1 MKVLMVE
8 DSEDDACLLC
18 AELTNAGNDLTYKR
32 VDCDLEMQAALEE
45 SDWDIIIA
53 DHSMP
58 SFNSIDA
65 LDVLKKSGKD
75 IPFII
80 YSNVI
85 SEQMVV
91 SAMSHG
97 AHDYIYKG
105 NFSRLLPSIERELKN
120 ADIRRAKQQADNH
133 IYQLAYFD
141 ELTGLP
147 KRNLFCEK
155 SSLMLPGLMDSKNT
169 TTLAAT
175 YSIYMNH
182 LMQINNTYGYAVGD
196 TLIQQLAYRLSDCVE
211 DRCILARIGGNKFAF
226 FKSNMSD
233 HCEIQMFA
241 DRIMESII
249 SPFII
254 DRLEFYVTL
263 SIGISAYPD
272 DGNDASTLLGNA
284 ESARSFAKK
293 SYENNCKYYI
303 KEMGEASSRRLV
315 LETSLHKAV
324 ERGEL
329 LLQYQPVIDLKTGK
343 FIAAEALV
351 RWNHPEFGLLLPD
364 KFIPLA
370 DETGLIIRIGEW
382 VLYQAC
388 KQAKIWH
395 DASYGPMSVLVNVS
409 AVQLG
414 QPQLKD
420 HVANVLSK
428 TGLHPA
434 CLELEITESVLM
446 QDAETSV
453 NTLHELK
460 EMGIKIA
467 VDDFGTGYSSLAYLK
482 RFPIDVLKIDR
493 TFIRD
498 LSVNS
503 DSLAI
508 VTAIT
513 ALAKSLNLTIVAE
526 GVETKEQLDYLCN
539 KQCDRAQGFFF
550 SKPLN
555 TDALASFFPKAIRS
569 SSKLI

>member
-1 MKVLMVE
+1 MVE

-18 AELTNAGNDLTYKR
+18 AELTNAGNELIHQR
-32 VDCDLEMQAALEE
+32 VDSDRDMRVALEE

-58 SFNSIDA
+58 SFSSIDA
-65 LDVLKKSGKD
+65 LDVLKRSGKD

-97 AHDYIYKG
+97 AHDYIFKG
-105 NFSRLLPSIERELKN
+105 NFTRLLPSILRELKN
-120 ADIRRAKQQADNH
+120 ADIRRAKQQADGH

-155 SSLMLPGLMDSKNT
+155 SSLMLPGLVDSGNSNE
-169 TTLAAT
+169 LAAM

-182 LMQINNTYGYAVGD
+182 LMRINSTYGYAIGD
-196 TLIQQLAYRLSDCVE
+196 TLIQQLAYRLSECV
-211 DRCILARIGGNKFAF
+211 DDNCILARIGGNKFAF
-226 FKSNMSD
+226 FKRNMNDD
-233 HCEIQMFA
+233 HEIKEFT
-241 DRIMESII
+241 DKIMAVIT

-254 DRLEFYVTL
+254 DTLEFYVTL
-263 SIGISAYPD
+263 SIGVSAYPEG
-272 DGNDASTLLGNA
+272 GNDASTLLNNA
-284 ESARSFAKK
+284 ESARSLAKK
-293 SYENNCKYYI
+293 SYENNCKYYV
-303 KEMGEASSRRLV
+303 KAMGEASSKRLA
-315 LETSLHKAV
+315 LETSLRKAV

-329 LLQYQPVIDLKTGK
+329 LLQYQPVIDLETKD

-351 RWNHPEFGLLLPD
+351 RWNHPEFGLLAPD

-370 DETGLIIRIGEW
+370 DETGLIIKIGEW
-382 VLYQAC
+382 VLQQAC
-388 KQAKIWH
+388 MQAKIWH
-395 DASYGPMSVLVNVS
+395 DSSSHPISVLVNVS

-414 QPQLKD
+414 QPQLKE
-420 HVANVLSK
+420 HVASVLSK

-434 CLELEITESVLM
+434 LLELEITESVLM
-446 QDAETSV
+446 QDAEASI

-498 LSVNS
+498 LSINS

-526 GVETKEQLDYLCN
+526 GVETIEQLEYLCA
-539 KQCDRAQGFFF
+539 KKCDRAQGFLI

-555 TDALASFFPKAIRS
+555 TDALALSFLRPFIIAS
-569 SSKLI
+569 

>member
-18 AELTNAGNDLTYKR
+18 AELTNAGNELIYKR
-32 VDCDLEMQAALEE
+32 VDCDRDMEAALEE
-45 SDWDIIIA
+45 CDWDIIIA
-53 DHSMP
+53 DHAMP
-58 SFNSIDA
+58 SFSSIDA

-97 AHDYIYKG
+97 AHDYIFKG
-105 NFSRLLPSIERELKN
+105 NFTRLLPSILRELKN
-120 ADIRRAKQQADNH
+120 ASIRRAKQQADSH

-155 SSLMLPGLMDSKNT
+155 SSLMLPGLVDSKNSNL
-169 TTLAAT
+169 LAAM

-182 LMQINNTYGYAVGD
+182 LMRINSTYGYAIGD
-196 TLIQQLAYRLSDCVE
+196 TLIQQLAYRLSECV
-211 DRCILARIGGNKFAF
+211 DDHCILARIGGNKFAF
-226 FKSNMSD
+226 FKRNMSS
-233 HCEIQMFA
+233 HKEIKQFSEK
-241 DRIMESII
+241 IMTVIT

-254 DRLEFYVTL
+254 DTLEFYVTL
-263 SIGISAYPD
+263 SIGVSAYPD
-272 DGNDASTLLGNA
+272 GGNDASTLLSNA
-284 ESARSFAKK
+284 ESARSLAKK
-293 SYENNCKYYI
+293 SYENNCKYYV
-303 KEMGEASSRRLV
+303 KEIGEASSKRLV
-315 LETSLHKAV
+315 LETSLRKAV

-329 LLQYQPVIDLKTGK
+329 LLQYQPVIDLKTRD

-351 RWNHPEFGLLLPD
+351 RWNHPEFGLLYPD

-370 DETGLIIRIGEW
+370 DETGLIIKIGEW

-388 KQAKIWH
+388 MQAKMWH
-395 DASYGPMSVLVNVS
+395 DSSSYPISVLVNVS

-414 QPQLKD
+414 QPQLKE

-434 CLELEITESVLM
+434 SLELEITESVLM
-446 QDAETSV
+446 QDAEASI

-460 EMGIKIA
+460 EMGVRIA

-498 LSVNS
+498 LSINS

-526 GVETKEQLDYLCN
+526 GVETNEQLEYLYT
-539 KQCDRAQGFFF
+539 KKCDRAQGFLI

-555 TDALASFFPKAIRS
+555 TDTLISSFLRPFIVGS
-569 SSKLI
+569 

>member
-8 DSEDDACLLC
+8 DSEDDACLLG
-18 AELTNAGNDLTYKR
+18 AELTNAGNDLIYQR
-32 VDCDLEMQAALEE
+32 VDSDHDMEAALKE

-58 SFNSIDA
+58 SFSSIDA
-65 LDVLKKSGKD
+65 LDVLKRSGKD

-97 AHDYIYKG
+97 AHDYIFKG
-105 NFSRLLPSIERELKN
+105 QFTRLLPSILRELKN
-120 ADIRRAKQQADNH
+120 ASIRRAKQQADGH

-155 SSLMLPGLMDSKNT
+155 SSLMLPGLVASENSNG
-169 TTLAAT
+169 LAAM

-182 LMQINNTYGYAVGD
+182 LMRINSTYGYAIGD
-196 TLIQQLAYRLSDCVE
+196 TLIQQLAYRLSECV
-211 DRCILARIGGNKFAF
+211 DDNCILARIAGNKFAF
-226 FKSNMSD
+226 FKRNMKDD
-233 HCEIQMFA
+233 HEIKEFA
-241 DRIMESII
+241 NKIMEVIT

-254 DRLEFYVTL
+254 DTLEFYVTL
-263 SIGISAYPD
+263 GIGVSAFPEG
-272 DGNDASTLLGNA
+272 GNDASTLLNNA
-284 ESARSFAKK
+284 ESAGSLAKK

-303 KEMGEASSRRLV
+303 KEMGEASSKRLA
-315 LETSLHKAV
+315 LETSLRKAV

-329 LLQYQPVIDLKTGK
+329 ILQYQPVIDLETKD

-351 RWNHPEFGLLLPD
+351 RWNHPEFGLLAPD

-370 DETGLIIRIGEW
+370 DETGLIIKIGEW
-382 VLYQAC
+382 VLQQAC
-388 KQAKIWH
+388 MQAKIWH
-395 DASYGPMSVLVNVS
+395 DSSSHPISVLVNVS

-414 QPQLKD
+414 QPQLKE
-420 HVANVLSK
+420 HVANVLNK

-434 CLELEITESVLM
+434 LLELEITESVLM
-446 QDAETSV
+446 QDAEASI

-498 LSVNS
+498 LSINS

-526 GVETKEQLDYLCN
+526 GVETTEQLEYLCN
-539 KQCDRAQGFFF
+539 KKCDRAQGFLI

-555 TDALASFFPKAIRS
+555 TDALELSFLRPFIITS
-569 SSKLI
+569 

>member
-1 MKVLMVE
+1 MRVLMVE

-32 VDCDLEMQAALEE
+32 VDCDLEMQAALED

-58 SFNSIDA
+58 SFSSIDA

-97 AHDYIYKG
+97 AHDYIFKG
-105 NFSRLLPSIERELKN
+105 NFSRLLPSIVREMKN
-120 ADIRRAKQQADNH
+120 ANMRRAKQEADSH

-155 SSLMLPGLMDSKNT
+155 SSLMLPGLPDSRST
-169 TTLAAT
+169 DIFAAM

-182 LMQINNTYGYAVGD
+182 LMRINNTYGYAVGD
-196 TLIQQLAYRLSDCVE
+196 TLIQQLAYRLSDCV
-211 DRCILARIGGNKFAF
+211 DANCILARIGGSKFAF
-226 FKSNMSD
+226 FKCNMRD
-233 HCEIQMFA
+233 HNEVQKFA
-241 DRIMESII
+241 DRIMASIA

-263 SIGISAYPD
+263 GIGISAYPEG
-272 DGNDASTLLGNA
+272 GNDASTLLGNA
-284 ESARSFAKK
+284 ENARSHAKK

-315 LETSLHKAV
+315 LETSLRKAV
-324 ERGEL
+324 ERGEMI
-329 LLQYQPVIDLKTGK
+329 LQYQPVIDLKTGG
-343 FIAAEALV
+343 FTAAEALI
-351 RWNHPEFGLLLPD
+351 RWNHPEFGLLSPN

-370 DETGLIIRIGEW
+370 DETGLIIKIGEW

-388 KQAKIWH
+388 KQAKMWH
-395 DASYGPMSVLVNVS
+395 GTSSNPISVLVNVS

-414 QPQLKD
+414 QPQLKE

-434 CLELEITESVLM
+434 CLELEITETVLM
-446 QDAETSV
+446 QDAETSI
-453 NTLHELK
+453 NTLHDLK

-482 RFPIDVLKIDR
+482 RLPIDILKIDR

-498 LSVNS
+498 LSINS
-503 DSLAI
+503 DSSAI

-526 GVETKEQLDYLCN
+526 GVETKEQFDYLCI
-539 KQCDRAQGFFF
+539 KKCDRAQGFLI

-555 TDALASFFPKAIRS
+555 TDAIARFLKPYQTEI
-569 SSKLI
+569 

>member
-18 AELTNAGNDLTYKR
+18 AELTNAGNELIYQR
-32 VDCDLEMQAALEE
+32 VDCDRDMEAALKE

-58 SFNSIDA
+58 SFSSIDA
-65 LDVLKKSGKD
+65 LSVLKKSGKD

-85 SEQMVV
+85 TEQMVV

-97 AHDYIYKG
+97 AHDYIFKG
-105 NFSRLLPSIERELKN
+105 NFTRLLPSILRELKN
-120 ADIRRAKQQADNH
+120 ASIRRAKQRADSH

-155 SSLMLPGLMDSKNT
+155 SSLMLPGLVDSGNSNA
-169 TTLAAT
+169 LSAM

-182 LMQINNTYGYAVGD
+182 LMQINSTYGYAIGD
-196 TLIQQLAYRLSDCVE
+196 TLIQQLAYRLSECV
-211 DRCILARIGGNKFAF
+211 DDNCILARIGGNKFAF
-226 FKSNMSD
+226 FKRNMNERY
-233 HCEIQMFA
+233 EIQKFA
-241 DRIMESII
+241 EKIMAVIT

-254 DRLEFYVTL
+254 DTLEFYVTL
-263 SIGISAYPD
+263 SIGVSAYPEG
-272 DGNDASTLLGNA
+272 GNDASTLLSNA
-284 ESARSFAKK
+284 ESARSLAKN
-293 SYENNCKYYI
+293 SYENNCKYYV
-303 KEMGEASSRRLV
+303 KEIGLASSKRLV
-315 LETSLHKAV
+315 LETSLRKAV

-329 LLQYQPVIDLKTGK
+329 LLQYQPVIDLETKN

-351 RWNHPEFGLLLPD
+351 RWNHPEFGILAPD

-370 DETGLIIRIGEW
+370 DETGLIIKIGEW

-388 KQAKIWH
+388 MQAKIWH
-395 DASYGPMSVLVNVS
+395 GSSSHPISVLVNVS

-414 QPQLKD
+414 QPQLKE

-446 QDAETSV
+446 QDAEASI
-453 NTLHELK
+453 NTLNELK

-498 LSVNS
+498 LSINS

-526 GVETKEQLDYLCN
+526 GVETKEQLEYLCT
-539 KQCDRAQGFFF
+539 KKCDRAQGFLI

-555 TDALASFFPKAIRS
+555 TDALAASFLKPFIIAS
-569 SSKLI
+569 

>member
-18 AELTNAGNDLTYKR
+18 AELTNAGKELIYQR
-32 VDCDLEMQAALEE
+32 VDCDHDMEVALEE

-58 SFNSIDA
+58 SFSSIDA
-65 LDVLKKSGKD
+65 LDVLKRSGKD

-97 AHDYIYKG
+97 AHDYIFKG
-105 NFSRLLPSIERELKN
+105 NFNRLLPSILRELNN
-120 ADIRRAKQQADNH
+120 ASIRRAKQQADSH

-155 SSLMLPGLMDSKNT
+155 SSLMLPGLVDAENST
-169 TTLAAT
+169 ESAAM

-182 LMQINNTYGYAVGD
+182 LMRINSTYGYAIGD
-196 TLIQQLAYRLSDCVE
+196 TLIQQLAYRLSECV
-211 DRCILARIGGNKFAF
+211 DDSCLLARIGGNKFAF
-226 FKSNMSD
+226 FKRNMNG
-233 HCEIQMFA
+233 HHEIKKFA
-241 DRIMESII
+241 DKIMEVVTT
-249 SPFII
+249 PFII
-254 DRLEFYVTL
+254 DTLEFYITL
-263 SIGISAYPD
+263 SVGVSSYPEG
-272 DGNDASTLLGNA
+272 GNDASTLLSNA
-284 ESARSFAKK
+284 ESARSLAKK
-293 SYENNCKYYI
+293 SYENDCKYYI

-315 LETSLHKAV
+315 LETSLRKAV

-329 LLQYQPVIDLKTGK
+329 LLQYQPVIDLETKD

-351 RWNHPEFGLLLPD
+351 RWNHPDFGLLSPD

-370 DETGLIIRIGEW
+370 DETGLIIKIGEW

-388 KQAKIWH
+388 MQAKIWH
-395 DASYGPMSVLVNVS
+395 DSSSHPISILVNVS

-414 QPQLKD
+414 QPQLKE
-420 HVANVLSK
+420 HVANVLNK

-446 QDAETSV
+446 QDAEASI
-453 NTLHELK
+453 NTLNELK
-460 EMGIKIA
+460 KMGVRIA

-498 LSVNS
+498 LSINS

-526 GVETKEQLDYLCN
+526 GVETKEQLEYLCT
-539 KQCDRAQGFFF
+539 KKCDRAQGFLI

-555 TDALASFFPKAIRS
+555 TDALASSFLRPFI
-569 SSKLI
+569 IVT

>member
-18 AELTNAGNDLTYKR
+18 AELTNAGNELIYQR
-32 VDCDLEMQAALEE
+32 VDSDRDMKIALEE

-58 SFNSIDA
+58 SFSSIDA
-65 LDVLKKSGKD
+65 LDVLKESGKD

-97 AHDYIYKG
+97 AHDYIFKG
-105 NFSRLLPSIERELKN
+105 NFSRLLPSILRELKN
-120 ADIRRAKQQADNH
+120 AGIRRAKQQADSH

-155 SSLMLPGLMDSKNT
+155 SSLMLPGLVDSGNFDG
-169 TTLAAT
+169 LAAM

-182 LMQINNTYGYAVGD
+182 LMRINSTYGYAIGD
-196 TLIQQLAYRLSDCVE
+196 TLIQQLAYRLSECV
-211 DRCILARIGGNKFAF
+211 DDNCILARIGGNNFAF
-226 FKSNMSD
+226 FKRNMNDD
-233 HCEIQMFA
+233 HEIKKFT
-241 DRIMESII
+241 DKIMAVIT

-254 DRLEFYVTL
+254 DTLEFYVTL
-263 SIGISAYPD
+263 SIGVSACPEG
-272 DGNDASTLLGNA
+272 GNDASTLLNNA
-284 ESARSFAKK
+284 ESARSLAKK
-293 SYENNCKYYI
+293 SYENNCKYYV
-303 KEMGEASSRRLV
+303 KAMGEASSKRLA
-315 LETSLHKAV
+315 LETSLRKAV

-329 LLQYQPVIDLKTGK
+329 LLQYQPVIDLETKD

-351 RWNHPEFGLLLPD
+351 RWNHPEFGLLAPD

-370 DETGLIIRIGEW
+370 DETGLIIKIGEW
-382 VLYQAC
+382 VLQQAC
-388 KQAKIWH
+388 MQAKIWH
-395 DASYGPMSVLVNVS
+395 DSSSNPISVLVNVS

-414 QPQLKD
+414 QPQLKE

-434 CLELEITESVLM
+434 LLELEITESVLM
-446 QDAETSV
+446 QDAEASI

-498 LSVNS
+498 LSINS

-526 GVETKEQLDYLCN
+526 GVETIEQLEYLCT
-539 KQCDRAQGFFF
+539 KKCDRAQGFLI

-555 TDALASFFPKAIRS
+555 TDALALSFLKPFIITS
-569 SSKLI
+569 

>member
-1 MKVLMVE
+1 MVE

-18 AELTNAGNDLTYKR
+18 AELTNAGNELIHQR
-32 VDCDLEMQAALEE
+32 VDSDRDMRVALEE

-58 SFNSIDA
+58 SFSSIDA
-65 LDVLKKSGKD
+65 LDVLKRSGKD

-97 AHDYIYKG
+97 AHDYIFKG
-105 NFSRLLPSIERELKN
+105 NFTRLLPSILRELKN
-120 ADIRRAKQQADNH
+120 ADIRRAKQQADGH

-155 SSLMLPGLMDSKNT
+155 SSLMLPGLVDSGNSNE
-169 TTLAAT
+169 LAAM

-182 LMQINNTYGYAVGD
+182 LMRINSTYGYAIGD
-196 TLIQQLAYRLSDCVE
+196 TLIQQLAYRLSECV
-211 DRCILARIGGNKFAF
+211 DDNCILARIGGNKFAF
-226 FKSNMSD
+226 FKRNMNDD
-233 HCEIQMFA
+233 HEIKEFT
-241 DRIMESII
+241 DKIMAVIT

-254 DRLEFYVTL
+254 DTLEFYVTL
-263 SIGISAYPD
+263 SIGVSAYPE
-272 DGNDASTLLGNA
+272 GGHDASTLLNNA
-284 ESARSFAKK
+284 ESARSLAKK
-293 SYENNCKYYI
+293 SYENNCKYYV
-303 KEMGEASSRRLV
+303 KAMGEASSKRLA
-315 LETSLHKAV
+315 LETSLRKAV

-329 LLQYQPVIDLKTGK
+329 LLQYQPVIDLKTK
-343 FIAAEALV
+343 DFIAAEALV
-351 RWNHPEFGLLLPD
+351 RWNHPEFGLLAPD

-370 DETGLIIRIGEW
+370 DETGLIIKIGEW
-382 VLYQAC
+382 VLQQAC
-388 KQAKIWH
+388 MQAKIWH
-395 DASYGPMSVLVNVS
+395 DSSSHPISVLVNVS

-414 QPQLKD
+414 QPQLKE
-420 HVANVLSK
+420 HVASVLSK

-434 CLELEITESVLM
+434 LLELEITESVLM
-446 QDAETSV
+446 QDAEASI

-498 LSVNS
+498 LSINS

-526 GVETKEQLDYLCN
+526 GVETIEQLEYLCA
-539 KQCDRAQGFFF
+539 KKCDRAQGFLI

-555 TDALASFFPKAIRS
+555 TDALALSFLRPFIIAS
-569 SSKLI
+569 

>member
-18 AELTNAGNDLTYKR
+18 AELTNAGKELIYQR
-32 VDCDLEMQAALEE
+32 VDCDHDMEVALEE

-58 SFNSIDA
+58 SFSSIDA
-65 LDVLKKSGKD
+65 LDVLKRSGKD

-97 AHDYIYKG
+97 AHDYIFKG
-105 NFSRLLPSIERELKN
+105 NFTRLLPSILRELNN
-120 ADIRRAKQQADNH
+120 ASIRRAKQQADSH

-155 SSLMLPGLMDSKNT
+155 SSLMLPGLVDAGNST
-169 TTLAAT
+169 ASAAM

-182 LMQINNTYGYAVGD
+182 LMRINSTYGYAIGD
-196 TLIQQLAYRLSDCVE
+196 TLIQQLAYRLSECV
-211 DRCILARIGGNKFAF
+211 DDNCLLARIGGNKFAF
-226 FKSNMSD
+226 FKRNMND
-233 HCEIQMFA
+233 HDEIKKFA
-241 DRIMESII
+241 EKIMGVITT
-249 SPFII
+249 PFII
-254 DRLEFYVTL
+254 DTLEFYVTL
-263 SIGISAYPD
+263 SVGVSSYPEG
-272 DGNDASTLLGNA
+272 GNDASTLLSNA
-284 ESARSFAKK
+284 ESARSLAKK
-293 SYENNCKYYI
+293 SYENDCKYYV
-303 KEMGEASSRRLV
+303 KEMGEASSKRLV
-315 LETSLHKAV
+315 LETSLRKAV

-329 LLQYQPVIDLKTGK
+329 LLQYQPVIDLETKD

-351 RWNHPEFGLLLPD
+351 RWNHPEFGLLSPD

-370 DETGLIIRIGEW
+370 DETGLIIKIGEW

-388 KQAKIWH
+388 MQAKIWH
-395 DASYGPMSVLVNVS
+395 DSSNHPISVLVNVS

-414 QPQLKD
+414 QPQLKE
-420 HVANVLSK
+420 HVANVLNK

-446 QDAETSV
+446 QDAEASI
-453 NTLHELK
+453 NTLNELK
-460 EMGIKIA
+460 EMGVRIA

-498 LSVNS
+498 LSINS

-526 GVETKEQLDYLCN
+526 GVETKEQLEYLCT
-539 KQCDRAQGFFF
+539 KKCDRAQGFLI

-555 TDALASFFPKAIRS
+555 TDALATSFLRPFI
-569 SSKLI
+569 IVT

>member
-18 AELTNAGNDLTYKR
+18 AELTNAGNELIHQR
-32 VDCDLEMQAALEE
+32 VDSDRDMKVALEE

-58 SFNSIDA
+58 SFSSIDA
-65 LDVLKKSGKD
+65 LDILKRSGKD

-91 SAMSHG
+91 AAMSHG
-97 AHDYIYKG
+97 AQDYIFKG
-105 NFSRLLPSIERELKN
+105 NFTRLLPSILRELKN
-120 ADIRRAKQQADNH
+120 ADIRRAKQQADSH

-155 SSLMLPGLMDSKNT
+155 SSLMLPGVVDSGNSNGF
-169 TTLAAT
+169 AAM
-175 YSIYMNH
+175 YSLYMNH
-182 LMQINNTYGYAVGD
+182 LMQINSTYGYAIGD
-196 TLIQQLAYRLSDCVE
+196 TLIQQLAYRLSECV
-211 DRCILARIGGNKFAF
+211 DDNCTLARIGGNKFAF
-226 FKSNMSD
+226 FKRNMNDD
-233 HCEIQMFA
+233 HEIKKFA
-241 DRIMESII
+241 EKII
-249 SPFII
+249 AVITSPFII
-254 DRLEFYVTL
+254 DTLEFYITL
-263 SIGISAYPD
+263 SIGVSSYPEG
-272 DGNDASTLLGNA
+272 GNDASTLLNNA
-284 ESARSFAKK
+284 ESARSLAKK
-293 SYENNCKYYI
+293 SYENNCKYYV
-303 KEMGEASSRRLV
+303 KAMGEASSKRLV
-315 LETSLHKAV
+315 LETSLRKAV

-329 LLQYQPVIDLKTGK
+329 LLQYQPVIDLETKD

-351 RWNHPEFGLLLPD
+351 RWNHPEFGLLAPD

-370 DETGLIIRIGEW
+370 DETGLIIKIGEW
-382 VLYQAC
+382 VLQQAC
-388 KQAKIWH
+388 MQAKTWH
-395 DASYGPMSVLVNVS
+395 DSSSHPISVLVNVS

-414 QPQLKD
+414 QPQLKE
-420 HVANVLSK
+420 HVASVLSK

-446 QDAETSV
+446 QDAEASI

-498 LSVNS
+498 LSINS

-526 GVETKEQLDYLCN
+526 GVETKEQLEYLCT
-539 KQCDRAQGFFF
+539 KKCDRAQGFLI

-555 TDALASFFPKAIRS
+555 TDALALSFLSPFIITS
-569 SSKLI
+569 

>member
-1 MKVLMVE
+1 MVE

-18 AELTNAGNDLTYKR
+18 AELTNAGNELIHQR
-32 VDCDLEMQAALEE
+32 VDSDRDMRVALEE

-58 SFNSIDA
+58 SFSSIDA
-65 LDVLKKSGKD
+65 LDVLKRSGKD

-97 AHDYIYKG
+97 AHDYIFKG
-105 NFSRLLPSIERELKN
+105 NFTRLLPSILRELKN
-120 ADIRRAKQQADNH
+120 ADIRRAKQQADGH

-155 SSLMLPGLMDSKNT
+155 SSLMLPGLVDSGNSNE
-169 TTLAAT
+169 LAAM

-182 LMQINNTYGYAVGD
+182 LMRINSTYGYAIGD
-196 TLIQQLAYRLSDCVE
+196 TLIQQLAYRLSECV
-211 DRCILARIGGNKFAF
+211 DDNCILARIGGNKFAF
-226 FKSNMSD
+226 FKRNMNDD
-233 HCEIQMFA
+233 HEIKEFT
-241 DRIMESII
+241 DKIMAVIT

-254 DRLEFYVTL
+254 DTLEFYVTL
-263 SIGISAYPD
+263 SIGVSAYPEG
-272 DGNDASTLLGNA
+272 GNDASTLLNNA
-284 ESARSFAKK
+284 ESARSLAKK
-293 SYENNCKYYI
+293 SYENNCKYYV
-303 KEMGEASSRRLV
+303 KAMGEASSKRLA
-315 LETSLHKAV
+315 LETALRKAV

-329 LLQYQPVIDLKTGK
+329 LLQYQPVIDLETKD

-351 RWNHPEFGLLLPD
+351 RWNHPEFGLLAPD

-370 DETGLIIRIGEW
+370 DETGLIIKIGEW
-382 VLYQAC
+382 VLQQAC
-388 KQAKIWH
+388 MQAKIWH
-395 DASYGPMSVLVNVS
+395 DSSSHPISVLVNVS

-414 QPQLKD
+414 QPQLKE
-420 HVANVLSK
+420 HVASVLSK

-434 CLELEITESVLM
+434 LLELEITESVLM
-446 QDAETSV
+446 QDAEASI

-498 LSVNS
+498 LSINS

-526 GVETKEQLDYLCN
+526 GVETIEQLEYLCA
-539 KQCDRAQGFFF
+539 KKCDRAQGFLI

-555 TDALASFFPKAIRS
+555 TDALALSFLRPFIIAS
-569 SSKLI
+569 

>member
-32 VDCDLEMQAALEE
+32 VDSDIQMQEALEA

-58 SFNSIDA
+58 SFSSIDA

-97 AHDYIYKG
+97 AHDYIFKG
-105 NFSRLLPSIERELKN
+105 HFSRLLPSIVREIKN
-120 ADIRRAKQQADNH
+120 ANIRRAKQEADSH
-133 IYQLAYFD
+133 IYKLAYFD

-155 SSLMLPGLMDSKNT
+155 SSLMLPGLPDSRNT
-169 TTLAAT
+169 TTLAAM

-182 LMQINNTYGYAVGD
+182 LMRINNTYGYAVGD

-211 DRCILARIGGNKFAF
+211 NNCILARIGGSKFAF
-226 FKSNMSD
+226 FKSNMNDS
-233 HCEIQMFA
+233 CEIQTFA
-241 DRIMESII
+241 DRIMASIS

-254 DRLEFYVTL
+254 DNLEFYVTL
-263 SIGISAYPD
+263 SIGISAYPEG
-272 DGNDASTLLGNA
+272 GNDATMLLGNA
-284 ESARSFAKK
+284 ESARSLAKK
-293 SYENNCKYYI
+293 SYENNCKHYI
-303 KEMGEASSRRLV
+303 KEMGETSSKRLL
-315 LETSLHKAV
+315 LETSLRKAV
-324 ERGEL
+324 ERGEM
-329 LLQYQPVIDLKTGK
+329 LLQYQPVIDLKTGN

-351 RWNHPEFGLLLPD
+351 RWNHPQFGLLSPD

-370 DETGLIIRIGEW
+370 DETGLIIKIGEW
-382 VLYQAC
+382 VLSQAC
-388 KQAKIWH
+388 RQAKIWH
-395 DASYGPMSVLVNVS
+395 DTSYGPISVLVNVS

-414 QPQLKD
+414 QPQLKE
-420 HVANVLSK
+420 HVASVLNK

-446 QDAETSV
+446 QDAETSI
-453 NTLHELK
+453 NTLHDLK
-460 EMGIKIA
+460 EMGVKIA

-482 RFPIDVLKIDR
+482 RLPIDILKIDR

-498 LSVNS
+498 LSINS

-526 GVETKEQLDYLCN
+526 GVETKEQLDYLCI
-539 KQCDRAQGFFF
+539 KKCDRAQGFLI
-550 SKPLN
+550 SRPLN
-555 TDALASFFPKAIRS
+555 IDALKSFPKDAWGN
-569 SSKLI
+569 KLT

>member
-18 AELTNAGNDLTYKR
+18 AELTNSGNDLIYKR
-32 VDCDLEMQAALEE
+32 VDCDQEMQVALDE

-58 SFNSIDA
+58 SFSSIDA

-85 SEQMVV
+85 SEQMIV

-97 AHDYIYKG
+97 AHDYIFKG
-105 NFSRLLPSIERELKN
+105 NFSRLLPSIIRELKN
-120 ADIRRAKQQADNH
+120 ANIRRAKQQADSH

-155 SSLMLPGLMDSKNT
+155 SSLMLPVFVNSGST
-169 TTLAAT
+169 PPLAAM

-182 LMQINNTYGYAVGD
+182 LMRINSTYGYAVGD
-196 TLIQQLAYRLSDCVE
+196 TLIQQLAYRLSECIE
-211 DRCILARIGGNKFAF
+211 ENCILARIDGNKFAF
-226 FKSNMSD
+226 FKRNMND
-233 HCEIQMFA
+233 QHEIKKFA
-241 DRIMESII
+241 DKIMEVIT

-254 DRLEFYVTL
+254 DSLEFYVTL
-263 SIGISAYPD
+263 SIGVSAYPEG
-272 DGNDASTLLGNA
+272 GNDASTLLGNA
-284 ESARSFAKK
+284 ESARALAKK
-293 SYENNCKYYI
+293 SYENNCKYYV
-303 KEMGEASSRRLV
+303 KEMGEASSKRLA
-315 LETSLHKAV
+315 LETSLRKAV

-329 LLQYQPVIDLKTGK
+329 LLQYQPVIDLKTGN

-351 RWNHPEFGLLLPD
+351 RWNHPEFGILSPD

-370 DETGLIIRIGEW
+370 DETGLIIQIGEW

-388 KQAKIWH
+388 MQAKTWH
-395 DASYGPMSVLVNVS
+395 DSTSIHQISVLVNVS

-414 QPQLKD
+414 QPRLKE

-446 QDAETSV
+446 QDAETSI

-498 LSVNS
+498 LSVDS

-526 GVETKEQLDYLCN
+526 GVETKEQLDYLCT
-539 KQCDRAQGFFF
+539 KKCDRAQGFLI
-550 SKPLN
+550 SRPLN
-555 TDALASFFPKAIRS
+555 IDALASFPRPFIITS
-569 SSKLI
+569 